1 MNFTKLAQ
9 ANVDHF
15 NNHPAS
21 HNTIIA
27 VYAVVAAVAINKLA
41 LRLSGNKKYTK

>member
-1 MNFTKLAQ
+1 MFKNLAEANF
-9 ANVDHF
+9 NHY

-27 VYAVVAAVAINKLA
+27 VYAVVAVVVINKMA